1 MTNIACNLYQLLHM
15 LYITQDFMPFC
26 VCLSLTRYDTVPLC
40 AVWFELNVFCN
51 EQIIQCGCSNKINVM
66 NGFCC
71 TVQPCEYSLAR
82 EEQTIFQIA
91 LQ

>member
-1 MTNIACNLYQLLHM
+1 M

-26 VCLSLTRYDTVPLC
+26 VCLSLTRYVTVPLC

-51 EQIIQCGCSNKINVM
+51 EQLIKCGCSNTKKHSKLYVM

-71 TVQPCEYSLAR
+71 TVQPCEYSLA
-82 EEQTIFQIA
+82 
-91 LQ
+91 